1 MIQKSQ
7 PTKKKKMKFDR
18 KEDVAKAFMDTK
30 VTELYNRLNII
41 SLTII
46 PSGKKDCYD
55 LMYVYEDNK

>member
-30 VTELYNRLNII
+30 VTELYNRLNVV

-46 PSGKKDCYD
+46 PSEKKDCYD

>member
-7 PTKKKKMKFDR
+7 PTKKKNMKFDR

-30 VTELYNRLNII
+30 VTELYNRLNIV

-46 PSGKKDCYD
+46 PSVKRDCYD

>member
-30 VTELYNRLNII
+30 VTELYNQLNIV

-46 PSGKKDCYD
+46 PSEKKDCYD

>member
-30 VTELYNRLNII
+30 MTELYNRLNIV

-46 PSGKKDCYD
+46 PSEKKDCYD